1 MRRGQ
6 NTYKNVMRDL
16 KLYTNA
22 DLSFKCREIYW
33 VISIACISMIKIEI
47 AIKLVTKTRGL

>member
-16 KLYTNA
+16 RLYTNT
-22 DLSFKCREIYW
+22 DLSYKRREIYW
-33 VISIACISMIKIEI
+33 VISIACISLIKIEI
-47 AIKLVTKTRGL
+47 AIKLATKTRGL